1 MIWFSV
7 ASKLTRLLCRWWKYS
22 WFQCG
27 GSEVTFFSVGIR
39 IDLVLCGGW
48 RWLSFVIRGHRNW
61 PVFRVGIAI
70 DLIPGLGSRLTWSFC
85 GESKLT
91 SFSCGDR
98 NWPSVCVRAGK
109 HMVLEGVSTDLLFV
123 RVVAITLVLYAG
135 QKSPN
140 FSVSIEID
148 FVWVGGRNWLEF
160 SVGDETWLYL
170 GVQSGEDLVLVW
182 VVEID
187 LISVN
192 GLELTRLLCGG
203 RKWLGFSV
211 WTDIN

>member
-1 MIWFSV
+1 
-7 ASKLTRLLCRWWKYS
+7 
-22 WFQCG
+22 
-27 GSEVTFFSVGIR
+27 
-39 IDLVLCGGW
+39 
-48 RWLSFVIRGHRNW
+48 
-61 PVFRVGIAI
+61 
-70 DLIPGLGSRLTWSFC
+70 
-85 GESKLT
+85 
-91 SFSCGDR
+91 
-98 NWPSVCVRAGK
+98 
-109 HMVLEGVSTDLLFV
+109 MVLEGVSTDLLFV